1 MSRDALF
8 NRIPPNLTVKEV
20 IANMDKK
27 QKTADGHGKQSGPT
41 ISVKTAK
48 RRDALAEQVK
58 RGLSIAAPPN
68 AAAGM
73 RPGVE
78 FGGFM
83 TVPCT
88 EILPY
93 DRNPRLSA
101 NPKYEEIKAAIRKRH
116 GLQDSTLSIT
126 RRPGSNRYMLY
137 MGGNTRLQILQE
149 LYSETQDP
157 AYLMVKCVFVDWR
170 SEADTLSAHLVE
182 NEARADTTFFEKARG
197 VAMLKSE
204 IERERD
210 TRLSLA
216 QLSEE
221 TRKLGMLRGAS
232 TLIEYLFAVEHLEKA
247 ALWLTKDAT
256 NRLRTTSQS
265 LAQIADAL
273 NVDSQTFDG
282 CMSSAFKTID
292 DQSDASDGKSRTQT
306 LSTAERVEDLRDRM
320 IASLAQHLGA
330 SDVALK
336 RLVNDAQGKASPERI
351 RAALGAARKNGDDP
365 KADSTKARTPIVETT
380 EKPSVTTQTTT
391 GLDEKSPPKSAKTTQ
406 SPSTDAPIAGA
417 GFVENEPTDSAHD
430 DDPAVL
436 FEAQLSRFCQHFALH
451 ELLRLSDSM
460 PYGFWIEWPET
471 NTPFDALDTDDV
483 PGKERALAYL
493 VLVSLSG
500 QLDTQ
505 TAPLLPADSRWYERF
520 TAGSFDHPDGP
531 FDLQYQDVLMGLVGD
546 NGGTFGMG
554 WQSLHALMSNPSLWG
569 WIEMLVASWQSLIAH
584 LDAQQG

>member
-1 MSRDALF
+1 MTHNALF
-8 NRIPPNLTVKEV
+8 NRIPPHLTVKEV
-20 IANMDKK
+20 IDNMDKK
-27 QKTADGHGKQSGPT
+27 NSMSDERGKHGGQT
-41 ISVKTAK
+41 LSVKTAK
-48 RRDALAEQVK
+48 RRDALAAQVK
-58 RGLSIAAPPN
+58 KGLAIPTPPN

-73 RPGVE
+73 RQGVE
-78 FGGFM
+78 FGGFL

-126 RRPGSNRYMLY
+126 RRPGSDRYMLY

-149 LYSETQDP
+149 LYSETSDP
-157 AYLMVKCVFVDWR
+157 AYLMVKCVFVEWR

-204 IERERD
+204 IESERG
-210 TRLSLA
+210 TRLSLS

-232 TLIEYLFAVEHLEKA
+232 TLIEYLFAVEHLEKGA
-247 ALWLTKDAT
+247 HWLTKDAT
-256 NRLRTTSQS
+256 NRVRTTSQS

-273 NVDSQTFDG
+273 NVDSQTFDS
-282 CMSSAFKTID
+282 CMSSAFKQID
-292 DQSDASDGKSRTQT
+292 DQSDTSDGESRTQT

-351 RAALGAARKNGDDP
+351 RAALDAARKNGDDP
-365 KADSTKARTPIVETT
+365 KGDSAKARVPTIE
-380 EKPSVTTQTTT
+380 TTT
-391 GLDEKSPPKSAKTTQ
+391 GLDAKSPPKPDETTQ

-417 GFVENEPTDSAHD
+417 DLVENEPTDSAHD

-531 FDLQYQDVLMGLVGD
+531 FDLQYQHVFLGLVGD